1 MPTQFADVFLHR
13 SAGHQLSAKF
23 LWLVRVAGKEAEEGE
38 VECVVKQAKC
48 YGTKNEKQQTV
59 TLTDAAGKEHI
70 ELFTNMN
77 WEATAN
83 ELRKS
88 AKEKPKI
95 RTFESTASFHPYLL
109 CTYLAHEVF
118 P

>member
-1 MPTQFADVFLHR
+1 MQFADVFLHR

-38 VECVVKQAKC
+38 VECVVEQVKC
-48 YGTKNEKQQTV
+48 YGAKNEKQQTV

-83 ELRKS
+83 KLQKS

-95 RTFESTASFHPYLL
+95 QMFESMASFHPYLL
-109 CTYLAHEVF
+109 CTYLVCEVF